1 MKFSSSSKFIP
12 ARHLITKFLG
22 EQAFI
27 FDTKRVRVHT
37 LNETASLIW
46 QLINQ
51 KSTLG
56 GIIKEVCRQ
65 CDVTEKKAKKDVIEF
80 LEKYV
85 RRNMV
90 VVKE

>member
-46 QLINQ
+46 RLINKKYSLKQ
-51 KSTLG
+51 
-56 GIIKEVCRQ
+56 IIKEICNKYN
-65 CDVTEKKAKKDVIEF
+65 VTEKKSRKDVTEF
-80 LEKYV
+80 LEKYI
-85 RRNMV
+85 RKNMV
-90 VVKE
+90 AARK